1 MSEYV
6 QSTLENDNKS
16 DKLLHLMHQ
25 VRNTRMRANQLH
37 FVCFAHSLPP
47 APLKICTI
55 SLRSAQLALMPTSG
69 ETGDDAWKL
78 LLDCCAE
85 IRGLKKSDI
94 KVNGGY
100 KIPYDQLEKLIK
112 KQQNVNES
120 GARLKE
126 LESNLEVS
134 E

>member
-1 MSEYV
+1 
-6 QSTLENDNKS
+6 
-16 DKLLHLMHQ
+16 
-25 VRNTRMRANQLH
+25 
-37 FVCFAHSLPP
+37 
-47 APLKICTI
+47 
-55 SLRSAQLALMPTSG
+55 MPTSG

-126 LESNLEVS
+126 LESNLEGR